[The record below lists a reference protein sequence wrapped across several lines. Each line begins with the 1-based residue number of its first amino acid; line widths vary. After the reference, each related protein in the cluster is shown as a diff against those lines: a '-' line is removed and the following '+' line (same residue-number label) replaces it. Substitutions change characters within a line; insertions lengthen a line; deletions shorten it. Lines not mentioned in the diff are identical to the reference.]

1 VTGPGVVPTEAATDP
16 TPRIAILGAPGSG
29 KTQLAR
35 ELAAHLRQF
44 ACELAVL
51 DGDGRPGDA
60 TLVMGLDLP
69 SARGGEAADGRLRAQ
84 LQAAGI
90 SFQVVY
96 GTGAQRLRG
105 ALLALDAAGVLPAGI
120 VQRHEEGGASRGWIA
135 ACEKCSDPACE
146 HRLFTRLRQER
157 EAPAAR
163 EEP

>member
-1 VTGPGVVPTEAATDP
+1 MTPAGVVPAQAGTHPPA
-16 TPRIAILGAPGSG
+16 RVAILGAPGSG

-35 ELAAHLRQF
+35 ELTVHLRESG
-44 ACELAVL
+44 CGLTVVDDES
-51 DGDGRPGDA
+51 RPGDA

-84 LQAAGI
+84 LQSAGI
-90 SFQVVY
+90 PFQVVY
-96 GTGAQRLRG
+96 GTGAQRLRH
-105 ALLALDAAGVLPAGI
+105 ALLALDAAGVLPAGT
-120 VQRHEEGGASRGWIA
+120 VQRHEESGAPRGWIA

-163 EEP
+163 KEP